1 MIKGIKMM
9 VIKGYKSVLVPY
21 DGSESSSLALS
32 IACKIQG
39 VDALHIVTV
48 IPEYEGDMDIFGNIK
63 GDIQAKG
70 EEILKKAKEEAE
82 SCNVPIKA
90 TLLTGIPDQQITA
103 YAETNHCNLI
113 VMGRKGLSD
122 VERVFIGSV
131 TQRVLN
137 STSRD
142 VLVIP
147 PTSFN
152 TDGPILVAYD
162 GSPFSQ
168 SALQK
173 AIEFVRDTET
183 ELMVLNVIFT
193 YGKFFS
199 LPEEAVSELRA
210 KAEGLLESAEK
221 RCLANNVRCSLKI
234 TEGEPHIGIKRCVDE
249 VQASMV
255 VIGSRGKRGLNR
267 LILGSVT
274 EKVIAMVDVPVLVV
288 KD

>member
-1 MIKGIKMM
+1 MM
-9 VIKGYKSVLVPY
+9 VIKGYKHALVPY

-32 IACKIQG
+32 VACKIEG
-39 VDALHIVTV
+39 IDSLHIVTV
-48 IPEYEGDMDIFGNIK
+48 IPEYEGDMDIFGDIR
-63 GDIQAKG
+63 GDIQARG
-70 EEILKKAKEEAE
+70 EEILGKAKEEAAT
-82 SCNVPIKA
+82 CAPPIEA
-90 TLLTGIPDQQITA
+90 ALLTGIPYQQITA
-103 YAETNHCNLI
+103 YAETNHCDLI

-137 STSRD
+137 NTSKD

-147 PTSFN
+147 SSLIN

-162 GSPFSQ
+162 GSPFSEF
-168 SALQK
+168 ALKK
-173 AIEFVRDTET
+173 AIEFARDTDT
-183 ELMVLNVIFT
+183 ELMVVNVIFT

-199 LPEEAVSELRA
+199 LPEKAIAELRS
-210 KAEGLLESAEK
+210 KAEALLEEAK
-221 RCLANNVRCSLKI
+221 TKCLAENVKCSIKI
-234 TEGEPHIGIKRCVDE
+234 MEGEPHIGIQKCADE

-274 EKVIAMVDVPVLVV
+274 EKVIAMVAVPVLVV